1 MTRLVRHPAVQ
12 PVAAPLPMHLP
23 TPQRDR
29 MRTCRYCRWVE
40 VRRRFGSQ
48 EDSLS
53 CTSKWGVRGRA
64 GEGLSCCDF
73 EREPGSDDGG

>member
-1 MTRLVRHPAVQ
+1 
-12 PVAAPLPMHLP
+12 MHLP
-23 TPQRDR
+23 TPPRDR

-40 VRRRFGSQ
+40 VRRRLGAR

-73 EREPGSDDGG
+73 ERDPGADDEV